1 MVIYLAVFIVFLP
14 GIFDAS
20 GFSSSSIHLL
30 YTHHPC
36 IIQTLCRLTIK
47 ATLQNVKEKTW

>member
-1 MVIYLAVFIVFLP
+1 VVFIACLP
-14 GIFDAS
+14 GILDAS

-30 YTHHPC
+30 YTHHPYN
-36 IIQTLCRLTIK
+36 IQTLCRLTIK